1 MQFTVVMKFDPTQE
15 PITRSLHLHLAR
27 IFLFLEQFSPQ
38 PSLNSQESILYSAS
52 IVLCFVELCFA
63 VLYYI
68 VLYHGLLTVWNILCA
83 NLRTPQFLQIERYA
97 QRLSHRVCMGDGG
110 SG

>member
-52 IVLCFVELCFA
+52 IVLCFVELCCA
-63 VLYYI
+63 VLYCI
-68 VLYHGLLTVWNILCA
+68 ILYCIA
-83 NLRTPQFLQIERYA
+83 Y
-97 QRLSHRVCMGDGG
+97 SVCE
-110 SG
+110 SKSPAVSKNRKIRAKVVS